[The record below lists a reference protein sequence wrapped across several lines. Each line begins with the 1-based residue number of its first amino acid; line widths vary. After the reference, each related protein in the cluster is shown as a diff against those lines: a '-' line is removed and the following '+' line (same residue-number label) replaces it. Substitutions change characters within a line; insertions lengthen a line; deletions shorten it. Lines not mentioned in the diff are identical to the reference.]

1 MMKKIRIY
9 FTDFWKDLDMNDN
22 FITKF
27 FKNNKID
34 FEICSS
40 PDYLFCSSFGN
51 EHLKYKDCVKIYF
64 TGENNVP
71 DFNLFDY
78 ALSFHPLFLGD
89 RHLRFPLYLL
99 YKGYDQL
106 TNKQIDKETVLNRK
120 FCNFVYSNA
129 SWADPIRDQF
139 FHELSKYK
147 PIDSGGRH
155 LNNIGR
161 PVPDKMVF
169 IKDYKFTIAF
179 ENSSLPGYTT
189 EKIMEPMIVNSI
201 PIYWGNPDVGKDF
214 NEKSFVH
221 IKDKA
226 TMDLVIEEIIRLDSD
241 DDYYLEK
248 LSEPWLLSGCTYK
261 DWFSSLDA
269 FLFHI
274 IEQPLEEAKR
284 CTEYGYV
291 KRYKQQIKE
300 KENFSKLFFW
310 RK

>member
-1 MMKKIRIY
+1 MKKIRIY

-22 FITKF
+22 FITNRLIK
-27 FKNNKID
+27 NKIE
-34 FEICSS
+34 FEVSTS

-78 ALSFHPLFLGD
+78 ALSFHPLSLGD

-106 TNKQIDKETVLNRK
+106 TNKQIDKKTVLNRK
-120 FCNFVYSNA
+120 FCNFVYSNV
-129 SWADPIRDQF
+129 SWADPFRDKF

-147 PIDSGGRH
+147 SIDSGGRH
-155 LNNIGR
+155 LNNIGG
-161 PVPDKMVF
+161 PVPDKMTF

-179 ENSSLPGYTT
+179 ENSSLLGYTT
-189 EKIMEPMIVNSI
+189 EKIMEPMVVNSI

-226 TMDLVIEEIIRLDSD
+226 TMNLAIEEIIRLDSD

-248 LSEPWLLSGCTYK
+248 LLEPWLLSGCTYK

-269 FLFHI
+269 FLLHI